1 MIAWELGGNYGHI
14 ARCLPIAKALR
25 SRGHEVM
32 LVVRDL
38 RTAAEMLAADGLA
51 YCQAPVSQ
59 CRAIPRC
66 PPTSYAEILL
76 GGGYQEA
83 NVLLG
88 MTQAWKTL
96 LELHGSSVLLADHS
110 PTALLAAHLMAIP
123 KVAIGNGFAIPPD
136 QSPLPSIRPWDDV
149 STQRLQQADQRLQQ
163 NLDTLATRFGVTQPI
178 SLQALFGQS
187 SLLDTFP
194 ELDHFG
200 AREHGQYI
208 GPIFGISNGL
218 HATWQNPEARKIL
231 LYVRPEIAGFKILM
245 SALADIDAEKICVI
259 PGLSPKA
266 ARQLA
271 NRQTRI
277 SLKPLALGALLKEAD
292 LMICQAGGGTMN
304 EALLAGVPLL
314 GVPAHVEQYWAAQR
328 VEQLG
333 AGMSM
338 GTDRN
343 QDTFKRMIKT
353 LIETP
358 SFRRGAQAFSR
369 AHEGFHPDQAV
380 VATVNVLETL
390 MARDYSQR
398 KLH

>member
-14 ARCLPIAKALR
+14 ARCMPIAKALR
-25 SRGHEVM
+25 SRGHEVI
-32 LVVRDL
+32 LAVRDL
-38 RTAAEMLAADGLA
+38 RTAAEMLTADGFA

-59 CRAIPRC
+59 SRTKLRS
-66 PPTSYAEILL
+66 PPASYAEIFL
-76 GGGYQEA
+76 GSGYQEA

-88 MTQAWKTL
+88 MTRAWKTL

-110 PTALLAAHLMAIP
+110 PTALLAAHLMDIP

-136 QSPLPSIRPWDDV
+136 RSPLPSIRPWDDI

-163 NLDTLATRFGVTQPI
+163 SLDALGTSFEATRPI
-178 SLQALFGQS
+178 SLQALFRQS

-200 AREHGQYI
+200 ARDHGRYI

-218 HATWQNPEARKIL
+218 QTTWQNPEARKIL
-231 LYVRPEIAGFKILM
+231 LYVRPEIPGFNMLM
-245 SALADIDAEKICVI
+245 NALADIDAEKICVI
-259 PGLSPKA
+259 PGLSLKE
-266 ARQLA
+266 ARQFA
-271 NRQTRI
+271 SRQTRI
-277 SLKPLALGALLKEAD
+277 SLKPLALGSLLKEAD

-338 GTDRN
+338 GTDRHP
-343 QDTFKRMIKT
+343 DVFKRMIET
-353 LIETP
+353 LIDIADLR
-358 SFRRGAQAFSR
+358 SGAQTFAR
-369 AHEGFHPDQAV
+369 THAGFHPDQAV
-380 VATVNVLETL
+380 GATVNVLETL
-390 MARDYSQR
+390 MGQG
-398 KLH
+398 

>member
-14 ARCLPIAKALR
+14 ARCMPIAKALR
-25 SRGHEVM
+25 SRGHEVI
-32 LVVRDL
+32 LAVRDL
-38 RTAAEMLAADGLA
+38 RTAAEMLTADGLA

-59 CRAIPRC
+59 SRTKLRS
-66 PPTSYAEILL
+66 PPASYAEILL
-76 GGGYQEA
+76 GSGYQEA

-88 MTQAWKTL
+88 MTRAWKTL

-110 PTALLAAHLMAIP
+110 PTALLAAHLMNIP

-136 QSPLPSIRPWDDV
+136 RSPLPSIRPWDDI

-163 NLDTLATRFGVTQPI
+163 SLDALGTSFEATRPI
-178 SLQALFGQS
+178 SLQALFRQS

-200 AREHGQYI
+200 ARDHERYI

-218 HATWQNPEARKIL
+218 QTTWQNPEARKIL
-231 LYVRPEIAGFKILM
+231 LYVRPEIAGFRALM
-245 SALADIDAEKICVI
+245 AALAKIDAEKICVI
-259 PGLSPKA
+259 PGLSLKEA
-266 ARQLA
+266 KQFA

-277 SLKPLALGALLKEAD
+277 SLKPLAFGALLKKAD

-328 VEQLG
+328 IEQLG
-333 AGMSM
+333 AGISM
-338 GTDRN
+338 GTNRN
-343 QDTFKRMIKT
+343 PDAFQRMIET

-358 SFRRGAQAFSR
+358 DFRRRAQAFSR
-369 AHEGFHPDQAV
+369 AHEGFHPAQAV
-380 VATVNVLETL
+380 AATVNFLETL
-390 MARDYSQR
+390 MARDYRQH